1 MTRGQ
6 KMCAFIKA
14 FCLIQKLAKVGQSN
28 KLFARVVG
36 TERAATRNV
45 GSGASYELK
54 TAVRVDQAYDFFMNF
69 LGCNLR
75 FNDQFFC
82 LPF

>member
-6 KMCAFIKA
+6 KVCAFIKA
-14 FCLIQKLAKVGQSN
+14 FCLIQKLAQVGQSN

-45 GSGASYELK
+45 GSGARYELK
-54 TAVRVDQAYDFFMNF
+54 TAVRVDQAYDFLMHFF
-69 LGCNLR
+69 GRNLSL
-75 FNDQFFC
+75 NNQFSC
-82 LPF
+82 LPL

>member
-6 KMCAFIKA
+6 KVCAFIKA
-14 FCLIQKLAKVGQSN
+14 FCLIQKLAQVGQSK

-45 GSGASYELK
+45 GSGASYDLK
-54 TAVRVDQAYDFFMNF
+54 TTVRVDQAYDFLMHFF
-69 LGCNLR
+69 RRDLCL
-75 FNDQFFC
+75 ND
-82 LPF
+82 